1 MTRGANACL
10 ADGARLLARRK
21 ALVVWVFL
29 AFLGFGI
36 GAWSGAMTALGLAA
50 NASIYSQRLAG
61 GFDVAALSELLS
73 RQDIQI
79 APLAVRSLAGMIGL
93 GLLLWFCAAGIMGEF
108 LSAGKLGSERFFQ
121 TCGVYWWR
129 FVRLVLLTW
138 VILFPTLGILGA
150 IRTRIVDAADESW
163 HLRLPFILFM
173 TISAIIQLIG
183 MILRGWFDTAELDM
197 VHNNRLKARRAL
209 GEARRITAG
218 HRLQILW
225 IYLVPAI
232 LMWAVVF
239 FWATLW
245 FKAPAGS
252 VGLAFILGQLIIL
265 TMITGRMWQR
275 ASQACWYLDHAPVVV
290 EVPTLDISAL
300 QTPPT
305 PEAPASGGDLPQAEV
320 GLP

>member
-21 ALVVWVFL
+21 TVIVWVFL
-29 AFLGFGI
+29 AFLGFGV
-36 GAWSGAMTALGLAA
+36 GAWSGAMTALGPDAD
-50 NASIYSQRLAG
+50 ASLYSQRRAG
-61 GFDVAALSELLS
+61 GFDVSAMAELLS

-79 APLAVRSLAGMIGL
+79 APLAVRSVAAMIGL

-108 LSAGKLGSERFFQ
+108 LSPGKLGSERFFQ
-121 TCGVYWWR
+121 TSGAFWWR

-138 VILFPTLGILGA
+138 LILFPTLGILGA
-150 IRTRIVDAADESW
+150 IRTSIVNAADESW
-163 HLRLPFILFM
+163 HLRLPFVLFM

-183 MILRGWFDTAELDM
+183 LMLRGWFDTAELDM

-209 GEARRITAG
+209 GEARRVTAG

-232 LMWAVVF
+232 LMWVGVLV
-239 FWATLW
+239 WATLW
-245 FKAPAGS
+245 FKAPAAR
-252 VGLAFILGQLIIL
+252 VGLAFVLGQLIIL
-265 TMITGRMWQR
+265 TMIIGRMWQR

-290 EVPTLDISAL
+290 ELPTLDITAL
-300 QTPPT
+300 QTPPA
-305 PEAPASGGDLPQAEV
+305 PEPSPGDGDLPQPEV